1 MTESRVSKKA
11 KSKSSDGLKLLGRE
25 GGKLKYEATLRKKQ
39 HGKIIVDTTAIILA
53 DSKAEALIE
62 KARRLDEAVQKK
74 LGTRIT
80 DRIAL
85 GPACEAFLATLRKG
99 TRVPYSSHLRKY
111 RRALGDDRPLDEI
124 NPQELQRVI
133 AQAKVSDVT
142 AIQIRVAV
150 RSLFTWAKE
159 QGFVRENVALETVRR
174 KTRKTGAELLAAM
187 DAPKKRKAMS
197 ADELNR
203 FLDALYEDNPDVQ
216 VMAGVQFLL
225 GCRFG
230 EVSSLRWRDIDMHT
244 GLVTIRQAQ
253 YEGEMGTPKN
263 GEPRDVAI
271 GPTWL
276 GILQAHRR
284 RLVQLERAGINEWCF
299 PAPYAANRRRLDCL
313 YTYSTVRDTYRRAM
327 DATGIVLGA
336 VTHAMRHTMIT
347 LAQVEGQNLAARA
360 LTGQK
365 AERGMLQDFVGHATV
380 EMTEHYTHV
389 PQAEIVDF
397 AARLEQKLRSEAS
410 GGGKG
415 GGSALPSTAS
425 PRK

>member
-1 MTESRVSKKA
+1 VSKKA
-11 KSKSSDGLKLLGRE
+11 KPKSSDGLKLLGRE
-25 GGKLKYEATLRKKQ
+25 AGKLKYEATLRKKQ
-39 HGKIIVDTTAIILA
+39 GGKLIVDTTAIILA

-62 KARRLDEAVQKK
+62 KARRLEEAVQTK
-74 LGTRIT
+74 LGNRIT

-85 GPACEAFLATLRKG
+85 GPACDAFLATLRKG
-99 TRVPYSSHLRKY
+99 TRVPYGSHLKKY
-111 RRALGDDRPLDEI
+111 RAALGDDRPLDEI
-124 NPQELQRVI
+124 QPQELQRVI

-142 AIQIRVAV
+142 AIQIRVAM

-159 QGFVRENVALETVRR
+159 QGYVRDNVALETVRR

-187 DAPKKRKAMS
+187 DAPKKRKTMS

-203 FLDALYEDNPDVQ
+203 FLDALYADNPDVQ

-230 EVSSLRWRDIDMHT
+230 EVSALRWRDIDMHT
-244 GLVTIRQAQ
+244 GLITIRRAQ

-263 GEPRDVAI
+263 GEAREVAV

-284 RLVQLERAGINEWCF
+284 RLVHLGRAGIDEWCF
-299 PAPYAANRRRLDCL
+299 PAPYAANRRRADCL
-313 YTYSTVRDTYRRAM
+313 YTYSTTRDTYRRAM
-327 DATGIVLGA
+327 DATGVVLWRC

-365 AERGMLQDFVGHATV
+365 AERSMLQDFVGHATV

-397 AARLEQKLRSEAS
+397 AARLEQKLRSEAP

-415 GGSALPSTAS
+415 GGDALPPAS
-425 PRK
+425 KARK